1 MSLSKKLQTLNGQS
15 NIKAQGRL
23 QGMTAETGKLGSSSV
38 ANKLWLH
45 LQKSLL
51 TKPMPQLQ
59 SFVTQKQE
67 MMNQT
72 HADELLDTTPLTVT
86 DQHHDA
92 DSDTLYTGVE
102 AHAPFS
108 SYMSSPISFRKE
120 HPSSFGFSKNIDS
133 LAQSLDKQAT
143 PGSPQVP
150 HSSTGEDLLFHECRE
165 NIP

>member
-1 MSLSKKLQTLNGQS
+1 MSLSEKLQALNGHS
-15 NIKAQGRL
+15 GIEAQGRL
-23 QGMTAETGKLGSSSV
+23 QGLAAETGKLSSSSV

-51 TKPMPQLQ
+51 AKRMPQLQ

-67 MMNQT
+67 MIEQT
-72 HADELLDTTPLTVT
+72 HADELIGTKPLTAT
-86 DQHHDA
+86 NKYHDA

-102 AHAPFS
+102 AQAPFS
-108 SYMSSPISFRKE
+108 SSMSSPISFRKE
-120 HPSSFGFSKNIDS
+120 YPSSFGFSENIDS
-133 LAQSLDKQAT
+133 LAQSLDEQAK

-165 NIP
+165 DIA